1 MRPKYSSDRNRLKK
15 LSIEHEKSYLLIC
28 LVIKLVEKWASY
40 DYLIQPS
47 CLENSFN
54 KIIYGQNIELVDSDL
69 KDV

>member
-1 MRPKYSSDRNRLKK
+1 M
-15 LSIEHEKSYLLIC
+15 C
-28 LVIKLVEKWASY
+28 LVIKLIEKWASY

-69 KDV
+69 KDVW